1 MRSRRKKKPQIEI
14 YEIGR
19 SPLAQRLTQQKFA
32 KLIRVPLSELKGLIK
47 YRDSFVNFGAAD
59 SGGKPR
65 PLCYPVG
72 RLRVINEKIRYQ
84 LNKIRLPD
92 YVKSPRK
99 GIGQK
104 QNAEAHLLGKQVLKL
119 DLCKF
124 YPSISRTMVAKYFRE
139 EFGMHADVAGLIT
152 NLLTHNERIFYG
164 APCTSVLAFL
174 VNKKMFDEV
183 DAICRSYNCRMT
195 LWVDNLTI
203 SGEAVPGALLEEVR
217 DTIAKHGHK
226 SHEISFEHTNR
237 NVSITGVNV
246 RDAKL
251 HPANSSDLAIR
262 DLERQLHETDC
273 SDEYEQI
280 SNQLLSRL
288 GSQRHIVDQSSL
300 RGRKLA
306 QRMNAVRQKRDRVRR
321 VPYNSTT

>member
-14 YEIGR
+14 YDISR
-19 SPLAQRLTQQKFA
+19 SPLAQKLTQKKFA
-32 KLIRVPLSELKGLIK
+32 QLIRVRLSELRGLIK
-47 YRDSFVNFGAAD
+47 YRDSFVSFGSAE
-59 SGGKPR
+59 SSGKPR
-65 PLCYPVG
+65 PLCYPVR

-84 LNKIRLPD
+84 LNKIILPE

-99 GIGQK
+99 GVGQK
-104 QNAEAHLLGKQVLKL
+104 QNAETHLFGKQVLKL

-139 EFGMHADVAGLIT
+139 EFGMHADVAGLVT

-174 VNKKMFDEV
+174 VNKKMFDEI
-183 DAICRSYNCRMT
+183 DDICRSYQCKMT

-203 SGEAVPGALLEEVR
+203 SGETVPGALLEDVR
-217 DTIAKHGHK
+217 DSIAKYGHK

-246 RDAKL
+246 RNEKL
-251 HPANSSDLAIR
+251 HPTNSSNLAIR
-262 DLERQLHETDC
+262 DLEHQLHQTVC
-273 SDEYEQI
+273 ADEYERI
-280 SNQLLSRL
+280 SNLLLSRL
-288 GSQRHIVDQSSL
+288 GGQRHIVNRRSH

-321 VPYNSTT
+321 IPQA